1 MVLHLIKKRNV
12 TDLTCSIPD
21 QHVESTY
28 KEETRPPSP
37 APRFTEADV
46 LSSVGRRLGDLEEKV
61 EMLQS
66 KRFEMPHE
74 KEELLN
80 AAVCRV
86 DALEAELIATKKV
99 IIIDSSLSKDNFF
112 DNTLFDLRS

>member
-1 MVLHLIKKRNV
+1 MVLHLMKKRNV

-37 APRFTEADV
+37 APRFTEADL
-46 LSSVGRRLGDLEEKV
+46 LSSVARRLGDLEEKV